1 MTSLDKADLLL
12 AMSAHVRGTGLAGA
26 SLRPLAKAAGT
37 SDRML
42 IYHFGSKAALMAE
55 LLDHLVTE
63 ILSAMAAAL
72 PPTPAPTEAA
82 CAAETVALL
91 QTPTFRPYLRVWL
104 DILSAAARGDADHG
118 TAARRLLAGQ
128 VDWIAT
134 RLPEATPRPKQRAAE
149 MLTLVQ
155 GALVMEVGGMSAA
168 AQNAITRS
176 YAKG

>member
-42 IYHFGSKAALMAE
+42 IYHFGSKAGLMAA

-63 ILSAMAAAL
+63 MLSAMVAAL
-72 PPTPAPTEAA
+72 PPTPAPSETA
-82 CAAETVALL
+82 CIAQVVALL

-104 DILSAAARGDADHG
+104 DILSGAARGEADFEA
-118 TAARRLLAGQ
+118 AARRLLAGQ
-128 VDWIAT
+128 LGWIAGC
-134 RLPEATPRPKQRAAE
+134 LPKDTPRPRQRAGE

-155 GALVMEVGGMSAA
+155 GALVMEVGGMSADA
-168 AQNAITRS
+168 GNAIARF
-176 YAKG
+176 

>member
-63 ILSAMAAAL
+63 ILSAMSAAL
-72 PPTPAPTEAA
+72 PPAPAPTEAA
-82 CAAETVALL
+82 C
-91 QTPTFRPYLRVWL
+91 
-104 DILSAAARGDADHG
+104 
-118 TAARRLLAGQ
+118 
-128 VDWIAT
+128 
-134 RLPEATPRPKQRAAE
+134 AAE

-168 AQNAITRS
+168 AQNAMTRS